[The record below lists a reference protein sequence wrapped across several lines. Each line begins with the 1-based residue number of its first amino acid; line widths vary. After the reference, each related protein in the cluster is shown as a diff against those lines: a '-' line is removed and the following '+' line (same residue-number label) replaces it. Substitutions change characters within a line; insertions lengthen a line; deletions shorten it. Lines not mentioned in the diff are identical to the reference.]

1 MVVRLKLQT
10 ISSKYVNII
19 STYKKLS
26 LSVVFWHGLFWKT
39 WILEY
44 ESMKYLDIR
53 LLTKPFEERTLTASK
68 IQVNFIIK
76 TKKIFKRATSHQ
88 GKIPREESFNI
99 LLEVFGIYKEIHRVF
114 FGKSFYFIMDFKGK
128 TFVESAFYKLEEN
141 ICSFNMD
148 IH

>member
-1 MVVRLKLQT
+1 
-10 ISSKYVNII
+10 
-19 STYKKLS
+19 
-26 LSVVFWHGLFWKT
+26 
-39 WILEY
+39 
-44 ESMKYLDIR
+44 MKYLDIR